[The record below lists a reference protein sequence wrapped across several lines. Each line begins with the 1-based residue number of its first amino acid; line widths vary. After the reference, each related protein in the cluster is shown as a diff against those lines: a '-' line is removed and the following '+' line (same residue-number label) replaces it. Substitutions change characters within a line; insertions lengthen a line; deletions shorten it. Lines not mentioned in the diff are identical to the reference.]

1 MPKHFEHEMTASQ
14 AAVAMRSGDVS
25 AVELLEALLAR
36 SERLEPRLGVWA
48 TLDVEYALD
57 QARSRDRTLAAGSPT
72 GPLHGVPV
80 GIKDIYDT
88 AGLRTAHGSPIFSN
102 NVPDRDATSVA
113 KLKEAGAVIMGKT
126 VTTEFACGD
135 PPTTLN
141 PWLSDR
147 TPGGSSTGSAVG
159 VAARIFPLA
168 MGSQT
173 AGSVLRPAA
182 YNGVVGFKPTMGRF
196 SRRGVMP
203 VSWSVDTLGTFTRTV
218 GDAAMA
224 LSVLSCHDP
233 NDPFSRESA
242 DRPVDAL
249 PDPPASPPK
258 IGLLRT
264 FFLDRCEDIVVSSV
278 ERVAA
283 RLEAEGAQVEELTPD
298 LDFDALQAA
307 HRTVM
312 NVNAAAVHERS
323 FARRPGDYSPDVR
336 RAIEI
341 GLLTPSTT
349 YIQSERIRRAFRR
362 NLMAAISPYDAVLT
376 ATTKEAG
383 APAPG
388 TTGDPRWQAP
398 ITTTG
403 LPAISLPS
411 GLNQDGLPLG
421 VQVLAG
427 PMLDENLLKIAEWI
441 ENVIGFCSAPPLD
454 GPKDST

>member
-1 MPKHFEHEMTASQ
+1 MPEQFEHEMTASQ
-14 AAVAMRSGDVS
+14 AAAAVRAGDIS

-48 TLDVEYALD
+48 TLDVDYALD
-57 QARSRDRTLAAGSPT
+57 QARSRDGTFAAAGPT

-88 AGLRTAHGSPIFSN
+88 AGLRTAHGSPIYAG
-102 NVPDRDATSVA
+102 NVPTRDATSVA

-135 PPTTLN
+135 PPATLN
-141 PWLSDR
+141 PWLSGR

-182 YNGVVGFKPTMGRF
+182 YNGVVGFKPTMGRI
-196 SRRGVMP
+196 SRRGVLP

-224 LSVLSCHDP
+224 LSVLSSHDP
-233 NDPFSRESA
+233 NDPFSLESA
-242 DRPVDAL
+242 DLDVAAP
-249 PDPPASPPK
+249 PDPPAGPHK

-264 FFLDRCEDIVVSSV
+264 FFLDHCDNTVVGNV

-283 RLEAEGAQVEELTPD
+283 RLEAEGARVEELRPD
-298 LDFDALQAA
+298 LGVDVVLAA

-312 NVNAAAVHERS
+312 NVNAAAVHERL
-323 FARRPGDYSPDVR
+323 FAQRPDDYSPDVR
-336 RAIEI
+336 RTVEL

-349 YIQSERIRRAFRR
+349 YIQAERIRRAFRR
-362 NLMAAISPYDAVLT
+362 KLMAAISPYDAVLT

-383 APAPG
+383 APAPR

-398 ITTTG
+398 LTTAG

-411 GLNQDGLPLG
+411 GLSQDGLPLG
-421 VQVLAG
+421 VQMFAG
-427 PMLDENLLKIAEWI
+427 PMLDESLLRTAQWVES
-441 ENVIGFCSAPPLD
+441 VIGFSDAPPLD
-454 GPKDST
+454 GSRDST

>member
-1 MPKHFEHEMTASQ
+1 MTASQ
-14 AAVAMRSGDVS
+14 AAAAMRAGDIS
-25 AVELLEALLAR
+25 AVEMLEALLAR
-36 SERLEPRLGVWA
+36 SERLEPHLGVWA

-57 QARSRDRTLAAGSPT
+57 QARSRDRAFAAAGPT

-88 AGLRTAHGSPIFSN
+88 AGLRTAHGSRIFSD
-102 NVPDRDATSVA
+102 NVPASDATSVA
-113 KLKEAGAVIMGKT
+113 LLKEAGAVIMGKT

-135 PPTTLN
+135 PPATLN

-182 YNGVVGFKPTMGRF
+182 YNGVVGFKPTMGRI

-224 LSVLSCHDP
+224 LSVLSRHDP
-233 NDPFSRESA
+233 EDPFSR
-242 DRPVDAL
+242 RPAGRNAGAEQVT
-249 PDPPASPPK
+249 PAGRPR

-264 FFLDRCEDIVVSSV
+264 FFLDRCEDTVVRHV
-278 ERVAA
+278 EGVAA
-283 RLEAEGAQVEELTPD
+283 RLEAEGARVEELRPD
-298 LDFDALQAA
+298 LDMDALQAA

-312 NVNAAAVHERS
+312 NVNAAAVHERL
-323 FARRPGDYSPDVR
+323 FARRPEDYSPDVR
-336 RAIEI
+336 RTVEI

-349 YIQSERIRRAFRR
+349 YIQAERIRRAFRR
-362 NLMAAISPYDAVLT
+362 KLMAAIGPYDAVLT
-376 ATTKEAG
+376 GTTREAG
-383 APAPG
+383 APVPR

-398 ITTTG
+398 FTTAG

-411 GLNQDGLPLG
+411 GLSPDGLPMG
-421 VQVLAG
+421 VQMIAG
-427 PMLDENLLKIAEWI
+427 EMLDESLLSTAEWV
-441 ENVIGFCSAPPLD
+441 ENVIGFREVPPLD
-454 GPKDST
+454 GSRDST